1 MQRLRILLSIAL
13 FTSAW
18 TTTKAATFDGFVYQD
33 LGSYVKTTGYSP
45 STSLNVTVPAT
56 INGDPVTIIGDYA
69 FQGKSTITQILLP
82 DSIIEIGQHAFA
94 FTAIESITIPDTVT
108 TVGRAICLACGTLT
122 EILVEPTSTSFT
134 SIDGVLFSFDQTVL
148 VEFPGGY
155 LSDTYTIPQSVTLI
169 DEIAIEPGLA
179 LKNIHVESGNN
190 SYSSIDGVLF
200 NKAQT
205 TLIMYPA
212 NREHSSYQIP
222 DSVNIIDQF
231 AFNYVEN
238 LERVLIP
245 ASVSALEYQAFL
257 GCDNLEELY
266 FLGDAPTATAS
277 SIFLFVPGDA
287 YYFSDSTG
295 YTSPTWAGLTTIDMG
310 VRTEAK
316 EWLIQN
322 DLVYNIDLAT
332 TLNESGKPLLLSYAL
347 DLPQNL
353 NGMPEA
359 VQAESTL
366 LYTFFAD
373 RSDVNYSPL
382 TKTSLED
389 DWTSN
394 GVTLSAKDSQGY
406 RTASINTSESSGF
419 LKLDLSLIE

>member
-1 MQRLRILLSIAL
+1 M
-13 FTSAW
+13 
-18 TTTKAATFDGFVYQD
+18 
-33 LGSYVKTTGYSP
+33 
-45 STSLNVTVPAT
+45 
-56 INGDPVTIIGDYA
+56 
-69 FQGKSTITQILLP
+69 
-82 DSIIEIGQHAFA
+82 
-94 FTAIESITIPDTVT
+94 
-108 TVGRAICLACGTLT
+108 
-122 EILVEPTSTSFT
+122 
-134 SIDGVLFSFDQTVL
+134 LFSFDQTVL

>member
-1 MQRLRILLSIAL
+1 
-13 FTSAW
+13 
-18 TTTKAATFDGFVYQD
+18 
-33 LGSYVKTTGYSP
+33 
-45 STSLNVTVPAT
+45 
-56 INGDPVTIIGDYA
+56 
-69 FQGKSTITQILLP
+69 
-82 DSIIEIGQHAFA
+82 
-94 FTAIESITIPDTVT
+94 
-108 TVGRAICLACGTLT
+108 
-122 EILVEPTSTSFT
+122 
-134 SIDGVLFSFDQTVL
+134 
-148 VEFPGGY
+148 
-155 LSDTYTIPQSVTLI
+155 
-169 DEIAIEPGLA
+169 
-179 LKNIHVESGNN
+179 
-190 SYSSIDGVLF
+190 
-200 NKAQT
+200 
-205 TLIMYPA
+205 
-212 NREHSSYQIP
+212 
-222 DSVNIIDQF
+222 
-231 AFNYVEN
+231 
-238 LERVLIP
+238 
-245 ASVSALEYQAFL
+245 
-257 GCDNLEELY
+257 
-266 FLGDAPTATAS
+266 
-277 SIFLFVPGDA
+277 
-287 YYFSDSTG
+287 
-295 YTSPTWAGLTTIDMG
+295 MG